1 MKWFRW
7 YRGTVEDSKFALI
20 ADMANKDGPAGEGNR
35 CYGAVTVTD
44 AIAVWAV
51 MLEDACKKDHW
62 GVVKISAKH
71 IAIILRWWPDEAQSV
86 IDAMVSVG
94 LIDPIDGGL
103 KVRNWEQR
111 QYVSD
116 TDPTNKE
123 RQKRYREKSKTGGG
137 VTVTDAKRPRNGRVT
152 RTETDTE
159 TDTETERTKKKYARG
174 SRLPAD
180 WRPDS
185 ALMLWA
191 MKERPDLNLE
201 NTIAA
206 FCDYWTAQPG
216 QRGVKTDW
224 VATFRNWVRRESS
237 NAKTGKRVADPAAQ
251 RESDN
256 AAILRACGFDGMA
269 DGVGG
274 GAVSRTGEGSGDD
287 GCGPDGGSGG
297 GAGKPG
303 PSRPQSLRGGAG
315 KTGGVLPG
323 VRDGIRR
330 GGPVGNLSGQRGAPA
345 ERFMAGS
352 GDAGHEVVEVPI
364 AAEACRPDR
373 LCRAGDE
380 TAPEAVAPCQDGHAS
395 GGVAIAGAE
404 TGAGGASQ
412 HFVGADSGDTRDRAV
427 SPIKPI

>member
-123 RQKRYREKSKTGGG
+123 RQKRYREKSKAGGG

-152 RTETDTE
+152 RTETDTDTE
-159 TDTETERTKKKYARG
+159 TDTERTKKKRVAAPTDGFEEFYEAFPRRIG
-174 SRLPAD
+174 KGQ
-180 WRPDS
+180 
-185 ALMLWA
+185 ALKAYRMA
-191 MKERPDLNLE
+191 MH
-201 NTIAA
+201 
-206 FCDYWTAQPG
+206 
-216 QRGVKTDW
+216 KTDASTLLNGAKGYAKARQGEDKQFTKHP
-224 VATFRNWVRRESS
+224 ATWLNGMCWLDEPDK
-237 NAKTGKRVADPAAQ
+237 APEGPKADPEKIYRAKAAMVAKGLPT
-251 RESDN
+251 N
-256 AAILRACGFDGMA
+256 HTP
-269 DGVGG
+269 
-274 GAVSRTGEGSGDD
+274 TGEELARMVSSGLVT
-287 GCGPDGGSGG
+287 PDQARKYG
-297 GAGKPG
+297 
-303 PSRPQSLRGGAG
+303 
-315 KTGGVLPG
+315 
-323 VRDGIRR
+323 
-330 GGPVGNLSGQRGAPA
+330 
-345 ERFMAGS
+345 F
-352 GDAGHEVVEVPI
+352 
-364 AAEACRPDR
+364 
-373 LCRAGDE
+373 
-380 TAPEAVAPCQDGHAS
+380 
-395 GGVAIAGAE
+395 AGAE
-404 TGAGGASQ
+404 TGAGAPGTDGLVSPAQ
-412 HFVGADSGDTRDRAV
+412 NLTQRAV
-427 SPIKPI
+427 APIKTNLRRMA